1 MKKNQICAFKGVI
14 LGGGGGGGGGFFK
27 KKGKYSGEIY

>member
-14 LGGGGGGGGGFFK
+14 LGGGGGFV
-27 KKGKYSGEIY
+27 KYIGHHLE